1 MKPITRTMA
10 DGPHHSRAV
19 PTPDELAKELELYIA
34 TQMAA
39 AGVGHPHKAA
49 RAPTAQLNQKP
60 ISDADRLA
68 AALCAHA
75 WAALDVPTEPRLLG
89 DLLTS
94 TARVFIVGSTGLGK
108 TQLAHGMGAGM
119 ASGAGF
125 VHWRCDKPSKVLVM
139 DGEMSKS
146 LIRERIHAALRRSDP
161 VAAERLT
168 IYALDR
174 SEHFAQC
181 FPSLGLFEPLNTAA
195 GHEFM
200 MRLVASIKPD
210 VIIFDNVMS
219 LISGDQ
225 KDEIPWSETLP
236 LVAKITALGIGQV
249 WLDHT
254 GHDKSRQYGSSTK
267 GWRFDAVGIMT
278 TVEDVADG
286 EVSFQLSFDAPAGKA
301 RRRAPDNWQ
310 DFAPHRITLAGDV
323 WFSEP
328 LGKKASQNGV
338 QRVKPFAEKWYD
350 ALLNALCVSSPP
362 GSVTEDEWLAEGIRM
377 GLTEA
382 QTEDDTRTSKDQ
394 KRAKFRAAK
403 SMLASDL
410 LDGKKPRSRPAAGR

>member
-1 MKPITRTMA
+1 
-10 DGPHHSRAV
+10 
-19 PTPDELAKELELYIA
+19 
-34 TQMAA
+34 
-39 AGVGHPHKAA
+39 
-49 RAPTAQLNQKP
+49 
-60 ISDADRLA
+60 
-68 AALCAHA
+68 
-75 WAALDVPTEPRLLG
+75 
-89 DLLTS
+89 
-94 TARVFIVGSTGLGK
+94 
-108 TQLAHGMGAGM
+108 
-119 ASGAGF
+119 
-125 VHWRCDKPSKVLVM
+125 
-139 DGEMSKS
+139 
-146 LIRERIHAALRRSDP
+146 
-161 VAAERLT
+161 
-168 IYALDR
+168 
-174 SEHFAQC
+174 
-181 FPSLGLFEPLNTAA
+181 
-195 GHEFM
+195 

-403 SMLASDL
+403 SMLVTAGWVGMNGGVASDL